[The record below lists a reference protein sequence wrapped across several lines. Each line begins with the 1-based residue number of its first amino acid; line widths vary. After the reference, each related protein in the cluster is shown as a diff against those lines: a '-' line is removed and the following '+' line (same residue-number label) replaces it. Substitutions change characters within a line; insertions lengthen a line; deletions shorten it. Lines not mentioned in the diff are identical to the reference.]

1 MKYLVAVFMAVYI
14 LFMGS
19 VLAVGFIQKQAK
31 EAELESSAPSQPTQA
46 TNPPAEQPSTPS
58 QSPEPTGITTAEV
71 AKHNKLNDCWIII
84 SKNVYDVGKYLE
96 LHPGGADVIVPFC
109 GKDATQAFSN
119 QGGRGRHS
127 SVANQELQ
135 NHLIGTL
142 Q

>member
-58 QSPEPTGITTAEV
+58 QSPVQTGITIAEV

-84 SKNVYDVGKYLE
+84 SKKCL
-96 LHPGGADVIVPFC
+96 
-109 GKDATQAFSN
+109 
-119 QGGRGRHS
+119 RRW
-127 SVANQELQ
+127 
-135 NHLIGTL
+135 
-142 Q
+142 